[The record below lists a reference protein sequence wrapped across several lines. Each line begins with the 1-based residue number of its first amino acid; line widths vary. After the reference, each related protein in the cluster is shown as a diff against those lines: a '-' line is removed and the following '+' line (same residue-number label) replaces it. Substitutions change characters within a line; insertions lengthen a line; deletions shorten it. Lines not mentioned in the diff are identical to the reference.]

1 MNRGIY
7 ITGITA
13 AIFSL
18 LVIHYMSLNN
28 REITTDE
35 RVVPKK
41 EDIQLWALAN
51 KQLKAIPDQT
61 FENDPLHEERYELGK
76 MLYYEPRL
84 SINGTQ
90 SCNTC
95 HDLNTFGVDNLST
108 SPGAIAGRKGDRN
121 SPTVLN
127 AVLHDSQFWDG
138 RAKTLEEQAKGP
150 ILNPVEMAI
159 PHEDILLE
167 RLADIEEYVKR
178 FNKAFPE
185 DLNALTY
192 DNLAIA
198 IGTFES
204 TLLTPSRYDD
214 FMNKDFTALSDK
226 EKRGFRVFIESGCQ
240 SCHDGPALGGLQYR
254 KFGEI
259 NDFWT
264 VNNKIGQDKGM
275 IMLTDNPGD
284 LYKFKVPSL
293 RNIEKTYPYFHD
305 GSIWDLETSIH
316 VMAKSQLNLDMSDE
330 EVKDLIAFLKTLT
343 GEVPERAKRHPDL
356 PVN

>member
-7 ITGITA
+7 IIGITA
-13 AIFSL
+13 AVLSIL
-18 LVIHYMSLNN
+18 IIHYMSLTE
-28 REITTDE
+28 REITYEEKVALD
-35 RVVPKK
+35 R

-51 KQLKAIPDQT
+51 KQLKAIPDLT
-61 FENDPLHEERYELGK
+61 FEYDPLHEERYELGK

-95 HDLNTFGVDNLST
+95 HNLNTFGVDNLST

-167 RLADIEEYVKR
+167 RLAEIEEYVNRFKR
-178 FNKAFPE
+178 AFPDE
-185 DLNALTY
+185 KNALTY
-192 DNLAIA
+192 DNLAKA

-214 FMNKDFTALSDK
+214 FMNRDFTALSDK
-226 EKRGFRVFIESGCQ
+226 EKRGFRVFIEAGCQ
-240 SCHDGPALGGLQYR
+240 SCHDGPALGGIQYR

-259 NDFWT
+259 NDFWM
-264 VNNKIGQDKGM
+264 VNNKIGRDKGM
-275 IMLTDNPGD
+275 INLTGNPGD

-305 GSIWDLETSIH
+305 GSIWDLETSIY
-316 VMAKSQLNLDMSDE
+316 VMAKSQLNLDMNDE

-343 GEVPERAKRHPDL
+343 GDVPERARQFPEL
-356 PVN
+356 PEN

>member
-7 ITGITA
+7 IIGISA
-13 AIFSL
+13 AFLS
-18 LVIHYMSLNN
+18 LVIIHLLSIDSREVVNKDKESLN
-28 REITTDE
+28 
-35 RVVPKK
+35 K
-41 EDIQLWALAN
+41 EDIRLWALAN
-51 KQLKAIPDQT
+51 KNLKAIPEQS
-61 FENDPLHEERYELGK
+61 FAADPLHEERYELGK

-108 SPGAIAGRKGDRN
+108 SPGAIEGRRGDRN

-159 PHEDILLE
+159 SHEDILLE
-167 RLADIEEYVKR
+167 RLAGIEEYVTR
-178 FNKAFPE
+178 FANAFPE
-185 DLNALTY
+185 DANALSY

-204 TLLTPSRYDD
+204 TLLTPSRYDE
-214 FMNKDFTALSDK
+214 FMNKSFTALSEK
-226 EKRGFRVFIESGCQ
+226 EKRGFSIFIESGCQ
-240 SCHDGPALGGLQYR
+240 TCHDGPALGGIQYR
-254 KFGEI
+254 RFGEI

-264 VNNKIGQDKGM
+264 LNNKIGKDKGM

-316 VMAKSQLNLDMSDE
+316 IMAKSQLNLDMTDE
-330 EVKDLIAFLKTLT
+330 EIEDLVAFLKTLT
-343 GEVPERAKRHPDL
+343 GEVPERARQIPEL
-356 PVN
+356 PGN